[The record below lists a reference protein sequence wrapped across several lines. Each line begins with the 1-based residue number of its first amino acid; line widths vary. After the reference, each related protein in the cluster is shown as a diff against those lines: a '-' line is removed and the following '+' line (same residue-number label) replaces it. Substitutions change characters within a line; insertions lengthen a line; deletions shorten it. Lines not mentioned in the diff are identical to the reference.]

1 METVYVNLRGVEGV
15 KRFVDTVSKIDG
27 EFSLVEGKYIVDAK
41 SIMGILSLDL
51 SEKIR
56 LDIDTRDDTALQ
68 KLMPFV
74 VA

>member
-1 METVYVNLRGVEGV
+1 METVYVNLEGVEGV

-56 LDIDTRDDTALQ
+56 LEIETGDDAVLQ
-68 KLMPFV
+68 KLGPFLV
-74 VA
+74 N

>member
-1 METVYVNLRGVEGV
+1 MDTVYVNLKGVEGV

-51 SEKIR
+51 SETIR
-56 LDIDTRDDTALQ
+56 LDIDTSDATVLQ
-68 KLMPFV
+68 KLSPFV